1 MRYSAIL
8 ASFILLFSGS
18 VLAASSD
25 AVQLD
30 VTKPNFIQQK
40 DTILKAVN
48 TDVNYGEI
56 SPADRVVVDKA
67 LSNISDQFKDVQ
79 TFSTLQADVQQQVL
93 VDQKNLNDALRQ
105 AKKDSRMI
113 CKMEPTLG
121 SNFDKKVCRTAA
133 QLKRENDKVRDEG
146 SNGKPKI

>member
-1 MRYSAIL
+1 MRFSAIL
-8 ASFILLFSGS
+8 AGSILLFSGS

-56 SPADRVVVDKA
+56 SPADRVLVNKT
-67 LSNISDQFKDVQ
+67 LSNISDQFTDGKP
-79 TFSTLQADVQQQVL
+79 FSDLQAEVQQQVL
-93 VDQKNLNDALRQ
+93 VDQKDLNDALRQ

-133 QLKRENDKVRDEG
+133 QLKRESNKIRDEG